1 MITQKGNISRFQRS
15 VQGDFLPMKT
25 CFAFLAFGVEI
36 AEVGFAGVDFGL
48 EDRERGVGG
57 VVF

>member
-1 MITQKGNISRFQRS
+1 
-15 VQGDFLPMKT
+15 MKT

-48 EDRERGVGG
+48 EDREGGVGG